1 MRKISTQSLTATILS
16 GIDFLIAPLYLLIS
30 FYQRRP
36 LFSIPFIL
44 MCIIF
49 ALQFLSLLINIP
61 DLNIVRIGS
70 AMFNLLCL
78 FSILLCL
85 SFRKSFFDIHAL
97 AFSIL
102 KILIFLFI
110 LFIFFKYFLLVERV
124 SVPTLASFFL
134 PNSLPG
140 MFDFYINK
148 RIIVPDYFAG
158 FTTRFT
164 GFGPFANAASILCL
178 VAYYLSMPLMTTNKS
193 KILFW
198 LVTFWMIWETHSRI
212 TTAAFFLTTFLYLL
226 PKRRKNPAQTL
237 GIVAIVLVLMYLLI
251 PSGVIDSLLGVR
263 TTSSNVRFL
272 SYQYAVDFLLNQK
285 PFFGFGARTESYLS
299 DISIGSHST
308 IIGLLYKGGLISML
322 FFSIFFIYKVLWL
335 TSLYFKYNSE
345 VFYSFF
351 LSIVGITIWMFL
363 EDIDVLPFVSIAYG
377 LCLNYLIRAEELDEI
392 C

>member
-1 MRKISTQSLTATILS
+1 
-16 GIDFLIAPLYLLIS
+16 
-30 FYQRRP
+30 
-36 LFSIPFIL
+36 
-44 MCIIF
+44 
-49 ALQFLSLLINIP
+49 
-61 DLNIVRIGS
+61 
-70 AMFNLLCL
+70 
-78 FSILLCL
+78 
-85 SFRKSFFDIHAL
+85 
-97 AFSIL
+97 
-102 KILIFLFI
+102 
-110 LFIFFKYFLLVERV
+110 
-124 SVPTLASFFL
+124 
-134 PNSLPG
+134 
-140 MFDFYINK
+140 
-148 RIIVPDYFAG
+148 
-158 FTTRFT
+158 
-164 GFGPFANAASILCL
+164 
-178 VAYYLSMPLMTTNKS
+178 
-193 KILFW
+193 
-198 LVTFWMIWETHSRI
+198 MIWETHSRI

-251 PSGVIDSLLGVR
+251 PSGAIDSLLGVR

-322 FFSIFFIYKVLWL
+322 FFSIFLIYKVLWL